1 MEEAKNMKMNFFTRV
16 YKAITNFDTYS
27 KFAKESLSKAVI
39 YTLILCLII
48 SAVITVNYI
57 VILTSKVTNGINYLN
72 DYIEDINF
80 SDGILSFNN
89 SQYAEYIDEN
99 NLIPII
105 IVDTSEEPNVEEY
118 TEKISLY
125 NLGVIILKDKIIA
138 KSSTEEELS
147 SIVYS
152 DYNIRNMAKEE
163 IISQISDWRIYA
175 YISIAMIIA
184 EFINFFIIIIIH
196 AVMLAILGEL
206 VGLILR
212 MKIRFSA
219 SYKMGIYALTLPN
232 ILQALYIIVN
242 TRTGFI
248 INGFLWLYMTIA
260 YIYILIAM
268 LMIKTDFINTQKE
281 LIKIQMEQDKIR
293 EEIAKE
299 REEDERKEREKEQKR
314 KEEEKENN
322 KKDDKT
328 DDKTDEDGLNEQT
341 QE

>member
-1 MEEAKNMKMNFFTRV
+1 MEEVRNMNMNFFTRV

-27 KFAKESLSKAVI
+27 KFAKESLSKAII
-39 YTLILCLII
+39 YTVILSLII
-48 SAVITVNYI
+48 SVVITANYVWLLI
-57 VILTSKVTNGINYLN
+57 SKVTNGIDYLN
-72 DYIEDINF
+72 ENIEDINF
-80 SDGILSFNN
+80 TDGILNFNN
-89 SQYAEYIDEN
+89 NQYVEYADEN

-105 IVDTSEEPNVEEY
+105 IVDTSEEPNIDEY

-152 DYNIRNMAKEE
+152 DYNIRNMDKEE

-184 EFINFFIIIIIH
+184 EFINFFMIIIIY
-196 AVMLAILGEL
+196 AVMLAILGQL
-206 VGLILR
+206 VGLVLR
-212 MKIRFSA
+212 MRIRFSVT
-219 SYKMGIYALTLPN
+219 YKMGIYALTLPN
-232 ILQALYIIVN
+232 ILQAVYIIIN

-248 INGFLWLYMTIA
+248 INSFLWLYMTIA

-268 LMIKTDFINTQKE
+268 LMIKTDFINAQKE
-281 LIKIQMEQDKIR
+281 LMKIQMEQDQIR
-293 EEIAKE
+293 EEIARE
-299 REEDERKEREKEQKR
+299 RAEDERKEREREQKR
-314 KEEEKENN
+314 KEEEENN
-322 KKDDKT
+322 KQDDKKDDKQ
-328 DDKTDEDGLNEQT
+328 DEDGLNEQT

>member
-1 MEEAKNMKMNFFTRV
+1 MEEVRNMNMNFFTRV

-27 KFAKESLSKAVI
+27 KFAKESLSKAII
-39 YTLILCLII
+39 YTVILSLII
-48 SAVITVNYI
+48 SVVITANYVWLLI
-57 VILTSKVTNGINYLN
+57 SKVTNGIDYLN
-72 DYIEDINF
+72 ENIEDINF
-80 SDGILSFNN
+80 TDGILNFNN
-89 SQYAEYIDEN
+89 NQYVEYADEN

-105 IVDTSEEPNVEEY
+105 IVDTSEEPNIDEY

-152 DYNIRNMAKEE
+152 DYNIRNMDKEE

-184 EFINFFIIIIIH
+184 EFINFFMIIIIY
-196 AVMLAILGEL
+196 AVMLAILGQL
-206 VGLILR
+206 VGLVLR
-212 MKIRFSA
+212 MRIRFSVT
-219 SYKMGIYALTLPN
+219 YKMGIYALTLPN
-232 ILQALYIIVN
+232 ILQAVYIIIN

-248 INGFLWLYMTIA
+248 INSFLWLYMTIA

-268 LMIKTDFINTQKE
+268 LMIKTDFINAQKE
-281 LIKIQMEQDKIR
+281 LMKIQMEQDQIR
-293 EEIAKE
+293 EEIARE
-299 REEDERKEREKEQKR
+299 RAEDERKEREREREQKR
-314 KEEEKENN
+314 KEEEENN
-322 KKDDKT
+322 KQDDK
-328 DDKTDEDGLNEQT
+328 KDEDGLNEQT